1 MHKWWLAALLPWL
14 ATVVHAQALHV
25 GFGTNKPPYV
35 FEGEPRGLEYELVNR
50 AAENAGF
57 EVTAYYAPIERL
69 HLMLRRGE
77 IDAITTTNHASGI
90 DAHYSEVYIHY
101 HNVAVALASRGY
113 RIKTIADLSRHS
125 ISAFQRARLL
135 MGPEFERMAL
145 NNPRY
150 REEAQQINRNR
161 LLYSGRIDVVIGDQ
175 RIIRYFDREVADQ
188 VDITQPLTWYAL
200 FPPTPYRVGFRLD
213 TQRQRFD
220 EGLRQLRESG
230 EYEQI
235 IERYQER

>member
-1 MHKWWLAALLPWL
+1 MHKGWLGVLLPWL
-14 ATVVHAQALHV
+14 ATMVPAQELRV

-35 FEGEPRGLEYELVNR
+35 FEGEPRGLEYDLVSR
-50 AAENAGF
+50 AAQYAGF
-57 EVTAYYAPIERL
+57 EVKAHYVPMERL

-77 IDAITTTNHASGI
+77 IDAITTTNHGSGVG
-90 DAHYSEVYIHY
+90 AYYSEVYIHY
-101 HNVAVALASRGY
+101 HNVAVALAERGY
-113 RIKTIADLSRHS
+113 HIETIADLGRYS
-125 ISAFQRARLL
+125 ISTFQRARLL

-145 NNPRY
+145 NHPRY

-161 LLYSGRIDVVIGDQ
+161 LLYSGRIDVVVGDE

-188 VDITQPLTWYAL
+188 VDVTQPLTWYEL

-220 EGLRQLRESG
+220 EGLYKLRESG

-235 IERYQER
+235 IQRYQDD